1 MLLGVTLGDACGVG
15 PEILVRTAAQGRIEH
30 PYVVYGDRSALQL
43 ACESAEVLLELNVV
57 DSPAQARPGACN
69 LVALDRLD
77 PADIT
82 PGVLSEQCGSAALAY
97 LDRAVDDALAG
108 EIDAIVT
115 LPMNK
120 EATRLRH
127 PEFTGHTE
135 RIARACGTDRYA
147 MMLASDDLAVT
158 HVSTHLSMGQAVQA
172 VRTERILEVIRLT
185 HEALQDLMEHPR
197 IAVAGLNPHAGEH
210 GSFGSEEVEQ
220 IEPAIQA
227 ARDAGIVCEGPIP
240 PDTVFMR
247 AFEGRWDAVV
257 CMYHDQGHIPMKLM
271 GFGET
276 VNVTIGLPVIRCSV
290 DHGTAFDIAYQ
301 GVADPDNFLAACR
314 YAARLVQG
322 RA

>member
-1 MLLGVTLGDACGVG
+1 MD
-15 PEILVRTAAQGRIEH
+15 E
-30 PYVVYGDRSALQL
+30 PYVVYGDRAALQL
-43 ACESAEVLLELNVV
+43 ACESVGVLLELNVV
-57 DSPAQARPGACN
+57 EGPEQARLGACN
-69 LVALDRLD
+69 LVPCDELDRD
-77 PADIT
+77 QIT
-82 PGVLSEQCGSAALAY
+82 PGALNEECGSAALGY
-97 LDRAVDDALAG
+97 LDRAIEDALAG
-108 EIDAIVT
+108 RIEGIVT

-135 RIARACGTDRYA
+135 RIARACQTERYT
-147 MMLASDDLAVT
+147 MMLASEQLAVT
-158 HVSTHLSMGQAVQA
+158 HVSTHVPMARAVQQ
-172 VRTERILEVIRLT
+172 VRTERILDVIELT
-185 HEALQDLMEHPR
+185 NEALGRMMEHPR

-220 IEPAIQA
+220 IEPAVRA
-227 ARDAGIVCEGPIP
+227 ACERGIEAEGPIS

-276 VNVTIGLPVIRCSV
+276 VNVTIGLPIVRCSV

-301 GVADPDNFLAACR
+301 GVADPGNFQAACR
-314 YAARLVQG
+314 YAARMIRG
-322 RA
+322 RNSGQ